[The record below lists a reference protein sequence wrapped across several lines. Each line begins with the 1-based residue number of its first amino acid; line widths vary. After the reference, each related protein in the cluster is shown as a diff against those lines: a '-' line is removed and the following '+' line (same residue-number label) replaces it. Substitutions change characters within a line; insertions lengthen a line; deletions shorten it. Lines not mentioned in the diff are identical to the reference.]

1 MKYHSFTDE
10 DINHPK
16 MEKGF
21 LRMLRPFSGK
31 LIEENYHEIIK
42 AIKTLADELR
52 DKKQIDKDIISA
64 IWAFV
69 I

>member
-1 MKYHSFTDE
+1 
-10 DINHPK
+10 

-52 DKKQIDKDIISA
+52 DKKQINKDIISA